1 MTTTICPPQLS
12 SESFAL
18 TVEQPMTASPEALFQ
33 AWTHF
38 DQWFSA
44 PECTLMRPEVN
55 APYFFEVHFE
65 DQRHPHYGRFLRL
78 EPARLVELTWFTSAT
93 KNETVVTVA
102 LTPAGNGTHLRL
114 THAGFGDEES
124 RDQHR
129 EAWPN
134 VLAHLD
140 EVIR

>member
-1 MTTTICPPQLS
+1 
-12 SESFAL
+12 
-18 TVEQPMTASPEALFQ
+18 
-33 AWTHF
+33 
-38 DQWFSA
+38 
-44 PECTLMRPEVN
+44 MRPEVN

-65 DQRHPHYGRFLRL
+65 GQRHPHYGRFLRL

-93 KNETVVTVA
+93 RNETVVTVE
-102 LTPAGNGTHLRL
+102 LTPAGSGTHLRL

-140 EVIR
+140 DVIR